1 MCTGAPITL
10 GYLPESEHTN
20 SLALISNPPPLLI
33 TDPSLLANAAAMQS
47 PLNPAQQSQTLHL
60 SASAFSAAM
69 VLPRPGLPAI
79 SKKLYDAIRAGSHV
93 DFAQLAAAKGRSIPP
108 TSLKGQI
115 VLIQAAE
122 LIQMQWLVL
131 DFATWIQC
139 FALYAAIIIAHS
151 PERAP
156 GLMAYLLNIA
166 KASIKFQRPS
176 WVVYDQNF
184 RIETA
189 NTHMDWL
196 KVDPSIYA
204 QCFSNMAKSST
215 SWCQMCY
222 SIDHCTENCMIK
234 SRKTPPPTDAPA
246 AIKKKPSQATNN
258 DWPPICRNF
267 NTFNGNCSRG
277 VKCRYRH
284 WCNLCEKP
292 GHYRANCPGQGS
304 NAIQK

>member
-1 MCTGAPITL
+1 
-10 GYLPESEHTN
+10 
-20 SLALISNPPPLLI
+20 
-33 TDPSLLANAAAMQS
+33 
-47 PLNPAQQSQTLHL
+47 
-60 SASAFSAAM
+60 
-69 VLPRPGLPAI
+69 
-79 SKKLYDAIRAGSHV
+79 
-93 DFAQLAAAKGRSIPP
+93 
-108 TSLKGQI
+108 
-115 VLIQAAE
+115 
-122 LIQMQWLVL
+122 MQWLVL

-156 GLMAYLLNIA
+156 GLMAYMLNIA
-166 KASIKFQRPS
+166 KASIKFQWPS

-184 RIETA
+184 RIEAA
-189 NTHMDWL
+189 NTRMDWS

-204 QCFSNMAKSST
+204 QCFSNMAKSSA

-234 SRKTPPPTDAPA
+234 PRKRPPPIDAPV
-246 AIKKKPSQATNN
+246 AIKKPSQTANN

-277 VKCRYRH
+277 AKCRYRH
-284 WCNLCEKP
+284 WCNLCDKP

-304 NAIQK
+304 NAIPK

>member
-1 MCTGAPITL
+1 MHRCTH
-10 GYLPESEHTN
+10 HTGKFTRQPAHQL
-20 SLALISNPPPLLI
+20 LALISNPPSPLI

-47 PLNPAQQSQTLHL
+47 PLVPAQHSQTLHL

-69 VLPRPGLPAI
+69 VSPGPELPAI
-79 SKKLYDAIRAGSHV
+79 SKKLYDAIRAGSYV
-93 DFAQLAAAKGRSIPP
+93 DFAQFPAAKGRSIPP
-108 TSLKGQI
+108 TSLEGQI

-122 LIQMQWLVL
+122 LTQTQRLVP

-156 GLMAYLLNIA
+156 GLMAYMLNIA
-166 KASIKFQRPS
+166 KASIKFQWPS

-184 RIETA
+184 RIEAA
-189 NTHMDWL
+189 NTRMDWS

-204 QCFSNMAKSST
+204 QCFSNMTKSSA

-234 SRKTPPPTDAPA
+234 PRKRPPPTEAPA
-246 AIKKKPSQATNN
+246 AIKKPPQTAN
-258 DWPPICRNF
+258 DNWSPICRNF

-277 VKCRYRH
+277 
-284 WCNLCEKP
+284 
-292 GHYRANCPGQGS
+292 QGS
-304 NAIQK
+304 EMPIQALVQLV